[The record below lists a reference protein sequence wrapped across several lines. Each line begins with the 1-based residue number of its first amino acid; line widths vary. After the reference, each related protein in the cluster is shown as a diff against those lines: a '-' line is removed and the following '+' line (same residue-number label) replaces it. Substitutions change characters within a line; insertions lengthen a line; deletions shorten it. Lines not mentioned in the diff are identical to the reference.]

1 MQVTSTITDKFL
13 NLKESYES
21 LLCAITGHT
30 VTVTFLAAR
39 PSERF
44 RLAPLVRITV
54 RTRRVEHRS
63 AGEAIRCPGDDVAP
77 GRADSDASCVRAE
90 LMHKLQGEK
99 A

>member
-1 MQVTSTITDKFL
+1 MADDIVCTMPSRVSVPHSHFPR
-13 NLKESYES
+13 
-21 LLCAITGHT
+21 G
-30 VTVTFLAAR
+30 AAFGAMK
-39 PSERF
+39 RF

-77 GRADSDASCVRAE
+77 GRADRDASCVRAE